1 MNSRQT
7 FALRLLLTL
16 FFLSL
21 THQACATDVPTEVQA
36 AVSARVSVGL
46 NLQPP
51 IINAG
56 PAMAGVYVYFVA
68 NTSDEPGYTKNN
80 RPYMLDAHLLFAD
93 GNHLWHDVQFDR
105 YMKDDGIP
113 EIASVFFANADH
125 DPKSKEIVVL
135 VRTPL
140 NHYDY
145 GGEYYDGY
153 IYKLTGNAQNGAVFA
168 GWQSDASATFQDQ
181 CECSFRDGHSTKAQY
196 KDAKSI
202 RKALANKYQVSSES
216 K

>member
-1 MNSRQT
+1 MT
-7 FALRLLLTL
+7 
-16 FFLSL
+16 
-21 THQACATDVPTEVQA
+21 
-36 AVSARVSVGL
+36 
-46 NLQPP
+46 
-51 IINAG
+51 
-56 PAMAGVYVYFVA
+56 
-68 NTSDEPGYTKNN
+68 NTSDEPGYTKDN

-168 GWQSDASATFQDQ
+168 GLQSDASATFQDQ
-181 CECSFRDGHSTKAQY
+181 CECGFRDGHSTKARY

-202 RKALANKYQVSSES
+202 RKALENKYQVSSES